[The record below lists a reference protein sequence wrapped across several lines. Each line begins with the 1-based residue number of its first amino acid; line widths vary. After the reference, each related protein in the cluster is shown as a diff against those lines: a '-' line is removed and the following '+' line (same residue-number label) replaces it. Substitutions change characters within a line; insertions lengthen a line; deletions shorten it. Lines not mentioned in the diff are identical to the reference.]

1 MTEEGRHR
9 ETFRK
14 AERLCG
20 ETTVGAFFAARNE
33 GSGVESFVKYP
44 LLVGFR
50 VVEKRK
56 AEEASCRM
64 LISVGK
70 KRFKR
75 AVKRNRVKRL
85 VREAY
90 RKEKWRL
97 EEEMSG
103 SEGKTL
109 QIAYSFVGKE
119 LPTQED
125 IDKSIRVS
133 VERMLKS
140 IEQKKRG

>member
-1 MTEEGRHR
+1 
-9 ETFRK
+9 
-14 AERLCG
+14 
-20 ETTVGAFFAARNE
+20 
-33 GSGVESFVKYP
+33 
-44 LLVGFR
+44 
-50 VVEKRK
+50 
-56 AEEASCRM
+56 M